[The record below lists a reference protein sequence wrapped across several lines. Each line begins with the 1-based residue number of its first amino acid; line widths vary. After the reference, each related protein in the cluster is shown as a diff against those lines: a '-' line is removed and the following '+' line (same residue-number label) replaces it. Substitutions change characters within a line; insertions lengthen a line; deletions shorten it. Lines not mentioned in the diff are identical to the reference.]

1 MSDQTPRWAEA
12 AVGSGEQWFGQPRGL
27 STLFFTEMW
36 ERFSYYGMRGL
47 LILFMTASAANGGL
61 EFDLAKAGMVYAMY
75 TSFVYLANLPGG
87 WVADRILG
95 QRKSVLYGGIIIAL
109 GHFAMAMPAL
119 GLPEMPLFYSGL
131 ALIVV
136 GTGMLKPNISVMVGQ
151 LYEQGDAKRDA
162 GFSIFYMGINLGA
175 FIAPL
180 VTGALGEGISWH
192 LGFGAAGIG
201 MSLGLIQYVLGRRHL
216 GEAGL
221 HPSTSDEERVQAVR
235 QFRVAT
241 GGILAVVAGI
251 VALAATGYIALT
263 AEGISSGYGVLLGLT
278 VLGLFSWLFSRS
290 YWTDRERK
298 QIYVIGVLFL
308 AASLFWSFFE
318 QAGSTLNLFAAERTN
333 RVAPGFLQ
341 DILSGA
347 LADGG
352 LFPAS
357 WFQSLNALFIIMLA
371 PVFAWLWVWLNKRG
385 KEPTSP
391 GKFVFGLVFLG
402 LGFAVLAVGAS
413 LSQQGVEVSPNWL
426 IFTYLLHTIGELSL
440 SPVGLS
446 AMTKLAPARIGSLMM
461 GLWFL
466 ASSVG
471 NYMGGFFVKLYASM
485 ELPTLFGAMAT
496 FAIAMGLLLW
506 VIVKPLRN
514 MIEGASDNGHTA

>member
-1 MSDQTPRWAEA
+1 MSDQTSGWDEGA
-12 AVGSGEQWFGQPRGL
+12 AGSGEQWFGQPRGL
-27 STLFFTEMW
+27 ATLFFTEMW

-47 LILFMTASAANGGL
+47 LILFMTASVANGGL
-61 EFDLAKAGMVYAMY
+61 EFDIAKAGMVYAMY
-75 TSFVYLANLPGG
+75 TSFVYLGNLPGG

-109 GHFAMAMPAL
+109 GHFTMAMPAL
-119 GLPEMPLFYSGL
+119 GLPELPMFYSGL

-151 LYEQGDAKRDA
+151 LYGEGDARRDA

-192 LGFGAAGIG
+192 LGFGAAGVG
-201 MSLGLIQYVLGRRHL
+201 MSLGLIQYVLGKRHL
-216 GEAGL
+216 GTAGL
-221 HPSTSDEERVQAVR
+221 HPSTNGEERAQAVR
-235 QFRVAT
+235 QFRLGT
-241 GGILAVVAGI
+241 GIALAVVAGI
-251 VALAATGYIALT
+251 LALAAAGVIALT
-263 AEGISSGYGVLLGLT
+263 AERISNGYGVLLGLT
-278 VLGLFSWLFSRS
+278 VLGLFGWLFSRK

-318 QAGSTLNLFAAERTN
+318 QAGSTLNLFAAERTS
-333 RVAPGFLQ
+333 RVAPAFLQ
-341 DILSGA
+341 KILSGP
-347 LADGG
+347 LVDG

-357 WFQSLNALFIIMLA
+357 WFQSLNPLFIIMLA

-402 LGFAVLAVGAS
+402 LGFAVLAVGAA

-426 IFTYLLHTIGELSL
+426 LFTYLLHTIGELSL

-466 ASSVG
+466 AASVG

-485 ELPTLFGAMAT
+485 QLPTLFGAMAT
-496 FAIAMGLLLW
+496 FAVALGLLLW
-506 VIVKPLRN
+506 VLVKPLRH
-514 MIEGASDNGHTA
+514 MIERADAGDAAV